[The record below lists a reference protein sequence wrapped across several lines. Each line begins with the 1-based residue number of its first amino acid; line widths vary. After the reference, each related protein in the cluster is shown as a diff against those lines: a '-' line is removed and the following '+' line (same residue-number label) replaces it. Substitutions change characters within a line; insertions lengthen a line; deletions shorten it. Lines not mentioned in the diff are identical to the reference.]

1 MIKQPSDYY
10 KTIQDALLEEIN
22 AVRQDP
28 KSYIPI
34 LEEHKRLFQNNVLV
48 RQNQPPIQTYE
59 GPAAFD
65 DAIEFLNEQ
74 EAVPALN
81 YSEDLTKAALDLCD
95 DLGPKGLVSHE
106 DSNGNY
112 VSERIE
118 KYTEWDTACFE
129 CIDLGGRS
137 AEEVVINLIVDDGV
151 KNRVNRY
158 NLFSQKYKHLGIGTG
173 YHKGYGIFTVLVFV
187 GGIREKGSLYYDYDN
202 YKYPY
207 PETEEKRKIVNDYQ
221 INDPDAPNNAV
232 GLRILKDKKEFKGK
246 KVIVTKKCYKLDDGT
261 EHIVEVEEF

>member
-1 MIKQPSDYY
+1 MLKQSFAYY
-10 KTIQDALLEEIN
+10 KAIQDAIFNEIN
-22 AVRQDP
+22 LVRGDP

-34 LEEHKRLFQNNVLV
+34 LEAHKQLFHNNILV
-48 RQNQPPIQTYE
+48 RHNQPPIQTYE
-59 GPAAFD
+59 GAAAFD
-65 DAIEFLNEQ
+65 DAIEFLKTQ
-74 EAVPALN
+74 EAVPALD
-81 YSEDLTKAALDLCD
+81 YSEHLTEAALDLSN

-137 AEEVVINLIVDDGV
+137 AQEVVINLIVDDGV
-151 KNRVNRY
+151 ENRVNRY
-158 NLFSQKYKHLGIGTG
+158 NLFSKYYKYLGVGTG
-173 YHKGYGIFTVLVFV
+173 YHKVYGIFSVLVFV
-187 GGIREKGSLYYDYDN
+187 GGVRDKGSLYYDYDN

-221 INDPDAPNNAV
+221 IDDPDAPNNAV
-232 GLRILKDKKEFKGK
+232 ALRILKDKKEFKGK